1 MLLLMLWVGL
11 LCSHAHISSSWKVP
25 LFIILLCFFFFFW
38 RHLSFCSAM
47 ILIGLSHDRS
57 FSLCVCVQPNPPPAE
72 IIPLITLF
80 HFSYWVFFYFCFR
93 FTFVVFSLFL
103 VDFHILLIC
112 CCWKKMNFGRLRRSN
127 QHPTAFYSYLH
138 LFCFSSLFV
147 IPAARLIPFF
157 PPFLPLF
164 FFFFSLLLP
173 QTSYFI
179 FLVNFRPFMQLIIT
193 LEKAR
198 ECFVLSIAL
207 HQKICNS
214 YTLFIFSFLPFFF
227 FFK

>member
-1 MLLLMLWVGL
+1 MLLLMIWVGL

-25 LFIILLCFFFFFW
+25 LFIILLCFFFW

-138 LFCFSSLFV
+138 LF
-147 IPAARLIPFF
+147 
-157 PPFLPLF
+157 LF
-164 FFFFSLLLP
+164 FFPFCDSCRAFDPLLSTLP
-173 QTSYFI
+173 S
-179 FLVNFRPFMQLIIT
+179 
-193 LEKAR
+193 
-198 ECFVLSIAL
+198 
-207 HQKICNS
+207 
-214 YTLFIFSFLPFFF
+214 TLFFLFFPSTSSNILLHFPHKFSTFHATHHYPRESERVLCPLNCSPS
-227 FFK
+227 KNL